1 MDILFESLK
10 LGVAPS
16 IVVLIYLVINKIF
29 DTKKESKQAKLN
41 NNIIDSFNKLNAF
54 LDYITKDIINKDA
67 DKRNVGIKNAF
78 ERFENNVTK
87 FAISTIIHNN
97 IEINKDA
104 IIDNTKHI
112 ISSEF
117 YSLYNTLAL
126 YSTTKFSI
134 IEHVEPKWKEDL
146 TNDII
151 DIIFKNNFTKEQ
163 KIYNICNKLEIK
175 LNEYKTKLLMQ
186 HIDET
191 N

>member
-126 YSTTKFSI
+126 YSTSKFSI

-151 DIIFKNNFTKEQ
+151 DIIFKNKFTKEQ

-175 LNEYKTKLLMQ
+175 LNEYKTKLLTQ
-186 HIDET
+186 HIDEM

>member
-1 MDILFESLK
+1 MDILIESLK

-16 IVVLIYLVINKIF
+16 IVVLIYLVINKIL

>member
-1 MDILFESLK
+1 MDILIESLK

-16 IVVLIYLVINKIF
+16 IVVLIYLVINKIL

-97 IEINKDA
+97 IEINKDV

>member
-1 MDILFESLK
+1 MDILIESLK

-16 IVVLIYLVINKIF
+16 IVVLIYLVINKIL

-41 NNIIDSFNKLNAF
+41 SNIIDSFNKLNSF
-54 LDYITKDIINKDA
+54 LDYITKDIINKDI

-78 ERFENNVTK
+78 ERFENNIMK

-97 IEINKDA
+97 IEINRDA

-126 YSTTKFSI
+126 YSTSRFSI
-134 IEHVEPKWKEDL
+134 IEHVEPQWKEDL

-151 DIIFKNNFTKEQ
+151 DIIFKEKFTKEQ
-163 KIYNICNKLEIK
+163 KIYNICNKLDIK
-175 LNEYKTKLLMQ
+175 LNEYKTKLLTQ
-186 HIDET
+186 HIEE
-191 N
+191 NN

>member
-1 MDILFESLK
+1 MDILIESLK

-16 IVVLIYLVINKIF
+16 IVVLIYLVINKVL

-41 NNIIDSFNKLNAF
+41 NNIIDSFNKLNSF

-78 ERFENNVTK
+78 ERFENNVMK

-134 IEHVEPKWKEDL
+134 IEHIEPKWKEDL

>member
-1 MDILFESLK
+1 MDILIESLK

-16 IVVLIYLVINKIF
+16 IVVLIYLVINKVL

-41 NNIIDSFNKLNAF
+41 DNIIDSFNKLNSF
-54 LDYITKDIINKDA
+54 LDYITKDIINKDT

-78 ERFENNVTK
+78 ERFENNVMK

-126 YSTTKFSI
+126 YSTSKFSI

-175 LNEYKTKLLMQ
+175 LNEYKTKLLTQ